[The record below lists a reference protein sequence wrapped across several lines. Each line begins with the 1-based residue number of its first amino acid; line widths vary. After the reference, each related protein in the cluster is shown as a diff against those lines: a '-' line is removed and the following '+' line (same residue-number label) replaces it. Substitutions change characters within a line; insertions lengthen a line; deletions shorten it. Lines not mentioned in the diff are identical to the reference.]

1 MGVVLTP
8 HVHIYPILLQQTLS
22 ERQLKLVFIN
32 KQITTFKEQKNGV
45 KLDLVG
51 QPSPPQLCID
61 IKAS

>member
-8 HVHIYPILLQQTLS
+8 HVHIYPIPLQQTLS
-22 ERQLKLVFIN
+22 KRQLKLVFIN
-32 KQITTFKEQKNGV
+32 KQIATFKKQKNKV